1 MIKMRFECNKEDKID
16 IIASDQHLI
25 QKLKENSYFNCPSG
39 GPVVQHTIL
48 SLLDESPKHGVSI
61 EKIVEKISHNPSKV
75 FNINRRG
82 FIKEGYFA
90 DIVLIDPNSPTL
102 VTKKSLLYKCGWSPF
117 EGVTFSSS
125 IHSTILNGRVVYS
138 NGKVNETPHGKKLV
152 FDR

>member
-1 MIKMRFECNKEDKID
+1 M
-16 IIASDQHLI
+16 
-25 QKLKENSYFNCPSG
+25 
-39 GPVVQHTIL
+39 
-48 SLLDESPKHGVSI
+48 
-61 EKIVEKISHNPSKV
+61 
-75 FNINRRG
+75 
-82 FIKEGYFA
+82 
-90 DIVLIDPNSPTL
+90 LIDPNSPTL